1 MCHASSPIDPGSSA
15 SHVASPV
22 GTSRVMVR
30 HDPDIATLAIH
41 GGYPIEGDGTGSRG
55 VP

>member
-1 MCHASSPIDPGSSA
+1 MRCDRTATH
-15 SHVASPV
+15 
-22 GTSRVMVR
+22 RVR